1 LKLINFSILILAPEN
16 AALGP
21 GCRETQREAESLR
34 HYPDEAF
41 LNGTFG
47 AQTPVVEIDGKPIG
61 TGVRPVTK
69 TIRALYKDLIA
80 GL

>member
-34 HYPDEAF
+34 HYRATSFYRLAEVKKPRERISIDQHEEISF
-41 LNGTFG
+41 LRLL
-47 AQTPVVEIDGKPIG
+47 
-61 TGVRPVTK
+61 GVPARI
-69 TIRALYKDLIA
+69 IRLIER
-80 GL
+80 